1 MRKISQK
8 LLICITFFGL
18 VTILGVPV
26 AHVSAG
32 NWNTGIKTERSKVAA
47 GVYIERKINKK
58 TGKVESEVTLMQ
70 TPDGYF
76 QAEKK
81 SDGSWGLTA
90 GGQASQEAAQEAAAA
105 SGGGSGGGGG
115 GGGGGGC

>member
-1 MRKISQK
+1 MRKISKK
-8 LLICITFFGL
+8 LLSCIMFFGL
-18 VTILGVPV
+18 VTVLGVPV

-32 NWNTGIKTERSKVAA
+32 NWNTGTKTELSKVAT

-70 TPDGYF
+70 TPSGYF

-81 SDGSWGLTA
+81 ADGSWGLTA
-90 GGQASQEAAQEAAAA
+90 EGQASQEAAQEAAAT
-105 SGGGSGGGGG
+105 SGGGTGSGGGGG
-115 GGGGGGC
+115 GC